1 MQRRM
6 VIRGAAGVL
15 VLGGV
20 LIALAVSPCHGPDP
34 VTSGDSAVNPDEA
47 ATVSAA
53 SVPTEDD
60 GLFHPRSPIGVTT
73 GIGMIPPRLF
83 ENYDLARW
91 PAEARRDVALMSA
104 AGGHWYRHHTS
115 HFPSFDQRSL
125 EGDEFDWTYR
135 DELVAAVQEAEI
147 DILLMIGRTH
157 GLASCRQWRQFLA
170 KPFVPPAGEEEQRY
184 RRYVKAV
191 VERYDGD
198 GDDDMP
204 GLKAPIR
211 WFQLGNENDLH
222 YDSCQGA
229 GVEYAT
235 PAEYLALLQMTKEA
249 MAEASEGAHLAASM
263 TFGRDI
269 ESRTHWTEQLLSLDG
284 GAALEILD
292 AVDIHDYSRDLRN
305 QRRRIDLLERMTGGQ
320 VAIWI
325 TETSVPG
332 DPNARPGWDWERQ
345 ARALPP
351 IYAQA
356 LSTGKVDRILWHT
369 LSDGPPVHESR
380 AWRNFGTNSL
390 YGCANPVEVPGQ
402 PAECDGFELKPVGRA
417 FQLMSGVLEGW
428 STVEELP
435 DGAGYRIVRE
445 GQGDALVLIAQ
456 GSTFD
461 AATALGVATVAVWD
475 TVDPDAFDGQQP
487 SVTAAP
493 VAVGENPLLVT
504 RAE

>member
-1 MQRRM
+1 M
-6 VIRGAAGVL
+6 
-15 VLGGV
+15 
-20 LIALAVSPCHGPDP
+20 
-34 VTSGDSAVNPDEA
+34 TSGDQAVTSAEPAEEATADTPPD
-47 ATVSAA
+47 
-53 SVPTEDD
+53 DD

-73 GIGMIPPRLF
+73 GVGMIPPRLF
-83 ENYDLARW
+83 EDYDLALW
-91 PAEARRDVALMSA
+91 PAEARRDVQLMSA
-104 AGGHWYRHHTS
+104 VGGHWYRHHTS
-115 HFPSFDQRSL
+115 HFPAFDQRSL
-125 EGDEFDWTYR
+125 EEDGFDWTYR
-135 DELVAAVQEAEI
+135 DELVTAVQEAEL

-198 GDDDMP
+198 GVDDMP

-229 GVEYAT
+229 GVDYAT

-249 MAEASEGAHLAASM
+249 MAEASEDAHLAASM

-269 ESRTHWTEQLLSLDG
+269 ETRTHWTEQLLSLDG
-284 GAALEILD
+284 GAALKVVD
-292 AVDIHDYSRDLRN
+292 AVDIHDYSRDLGN
-305 QRRRIDLLERMTGGQ
+305 QRRRIDLLHRMTGGE

-332 DPNARPGWDWERQ
+332 DPNARPGWDLERQ
-345 ARALPP
+345 ARALAP
-351 IYAQA
+351 IYGQA
-356 LSTGKVDRILWHT
+356 LSTGKVDRVLWHT

-390 YGCANPVEVPGQ
+390 YGCVDPVEVPGQ

-417 FQLMSGVLEGW
+417 FQLMSGALEGW
-428 STVEELP
+428 SAVEELP
-435 DGAGYRIVRE
+435 GGVGYRIVRE
-445 GQGDALVLIAQ
+445 ERGDALVLIAQ
-456 GSTFD
+456 GTTFD
-461 AATALGVATVAVWD
+461 AAAALGVATVAVWD
-475 TVDPDAFDGQQP
+475 TVDRDAFDGQQP
-487 SVTAAP
+487 NVSAGPVT
-493 VAVGENPLLVT
+493 VGANPLLVT
-504 RAE
+504 AAE